1 MANTQ
6 YAVKIRMKCTGSYSV
21 GPYDSMDEARSV
33 AEEIVSGE
41 RESIK
46 TQRGSLI
53 FLCDDP
59 EVVEIVPF
67 TRRDKED
74 DE

>member
-6 YAVKIRMKCTGSYSV
+6 YAVKIRMKSTGSYSV
-21 GPYDSMDEARSV
+21 GPFNLMDEARTV

-41 RESIK
+41 MESIK
-46 TQRGSLI
+46 TQRGSII

-59 EVVEIVPF
+59 EVVEVVPF
-67 TRRDKED
+67 TRRDRED
-74 DE
+74 DQ